1 MNEKERARQ
10 REYNKNHK
18 ENHPDYANEWVKK
31 KYREDE
37 EYRERTKW
45 LQKKNYYKRLGYN
58 YEQYDITSD
67 WANAEVIEHIKDYI
81 WEAEEIKLIRTKKG
95 WSLEIKT
102 KIKE

>member
-37 EYRERTKW
+37 KYRERTKW
-45 LQKKNYYKRLGYN
+45 LQKKNYYKRMGYD
-58 YEQYDITSD
+58 YESYNMPDA
-67 WANAEVIEHIKDYI
+67 WNVLEHLKDYI
-81 WEAEEIKLIRTKKG
+81 YSADEVKITNQNGYYLFEV
-95 WSLEIKT
+95 KT

>member
-31 KYREDE
+31 KYRENE

-45 LQKKNYYKRLGYN
+45 LQKKNYYKRMGYD
-58 YEQYDITSD
+58 YESYNMPDA
-67 WANAEVIEHIKDYI
+67 WNVLEHLKDYI
-81 WEAEEIKLIRTKKG
+81 YSADEVKITNQNGYYLFEV
-95 WSLEIKT
+95 KT